1 MYNKQVGIP
10 FPTEL
15 ANGLPIV
22 FMSTL
27 PNATTTKHIENL
39 KTIVEVDTQLYT

>member
-15 ANGLPIV
+15 ASGLPIV

-27 PNATTTKHIENL
+27 PNATTTKHSENL
-39 KTIVEVDTQLYT
+39 KTIVEVDAQLYT